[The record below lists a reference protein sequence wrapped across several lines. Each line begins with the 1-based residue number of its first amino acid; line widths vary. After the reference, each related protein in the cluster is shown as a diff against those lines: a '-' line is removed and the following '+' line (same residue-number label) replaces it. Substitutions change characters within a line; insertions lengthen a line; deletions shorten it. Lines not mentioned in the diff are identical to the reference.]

1 MLDEITVTAHI
12 QARAGKEAEVEQVLQ
27 ALVAPTQAEPG
38 CMRYDLFAMPEKPG
52 CYLFIET
59 WKSPGHL
66 NRHLQ
71 QNHVQAFIGR
81 SQELLAEPLQ
91 VASWKKIPGP

>member
-1 MLDEITVTAHI
+1 MMETITVTAHV
-12 QARAGKEAEVEQVLQ
+12 QARAGKEAEAEQVLQ

-38 CMRYDLFAMPEKPG
+38 CMGYELFAMPEKTG

-59 WKSPGHL
+59 WQSPGHL

-71 QNHVQAFIGR
+71 QSHVQAFISR
-81 SQELLAEPLQ
+81 SHELLAEPLQ
-91 VASWKKIPGP
+91 VSVWKKITGP